1 MLDGFHISTTTIIIH
16 LASAHRHHKIVSRDE
31 RATFKCDPCGD
42 AGSRLPNA
50 PFGST

>member
-1 MLDGFHISTTTIIIH
+1 MAGFHISTTTIIIH